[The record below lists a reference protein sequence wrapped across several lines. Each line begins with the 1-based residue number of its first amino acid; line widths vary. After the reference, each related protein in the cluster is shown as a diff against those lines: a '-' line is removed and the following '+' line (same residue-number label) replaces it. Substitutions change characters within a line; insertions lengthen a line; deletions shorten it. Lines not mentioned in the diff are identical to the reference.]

1 MGEKRFEIKEDDL
14 ESLENFPLKWRWTD
28 KKYSDLSD
36 EIIARINPVKEE
48 KASEIYSLQSKL
60 VEKNIN
66 LDEIFTEG
74 ENSVNV
80 QDKETSFVKNWLKTK
95 IGDIG
100 YFIFL
105 SYAEKLSIRTT
116 KEIFCE
122 YWNDF
127 CYPASD
133 DIVISTEKLDW
144 VLMYHHEELFI
155 FRRLNKDLSESV

>member
-1 MGEKRFEIKEDDL
+1 MDEKRFEIKEDDF

-28 KKYSDLSD
+28 KKYADLP
-36 EIIARINPVKEE
+36 EQIIAQVNPVEAE
-48 KASEIYSLQSKL
+48 KANEIYSLQSNL
-60 VEKNIN
+60 VEKNIC
-66 LDEIFTEG
+66 LDEIFAED

-80 QDKETSFVKNWLKTK
+80 QNKETSFVKNWLRTK
-95 IGDIG
+95 IGDVED
-100 YFIFL
+100 FIFL

-133 DIVISTEKLDW
+133 DIVISTEKVDW
-144 VLMYHHEELFI
+144 LLIYHHEEIFI
-155 FRRLNKDLSESV
+155 FRRLNEELI